1 MASHDLEETHVRPMR
16 ALHLQ
21 GQGRRRGLRSAGRR
35 DHRGHQ
41 DGRAGNARVRLPS
54 GRGPSL
60 AADLLRAVPRSGR
73 VRGARDVPAYPPLPE
88 GAGPVPGQHRGG
100 LAHPPDWQ
108 GHRRVTTPDYQKAL
122 GRKIAAERRR
132 RGLSQPELAR
142 MVDRSVAWVSQVERG
157 VRKVDRMS
165 VLEALAAALE
175 VPLAELA
182 AEAPVV
188 AAVTEEPPGAGGLRL
203 VLSGAYAL
211 RAMLDGRRTPAIS
224 TLRTKARKAWDLT
237 HAGRYT
243 DLTDLLRGLVPDLET
258 AARTVPGDRRAEVF
272 ELLATTYQACS
283 AALAELGEPEA
294 AWIAADRAMAAA
306 ERADDPMLVAAGAFR
321 LVFVFLTARH
331 YDQAEETARTAADA
345 LWPMADK
352 GNPQAT
358 SLWGGLTLQ
367 RAIIAA
373 RVNDPQTAYGQLER
387 ASEIAGRLGE
397 GHNEYNTEF
406 GPANVRLY
414 EIAVA
419 VELGDAGRALRAAA
433 NVDITGLS
441 AERQARM
448 LIDVAR
454 AHAQRRQIGEAVAA
468 LVQAETITPE
478 LIRGHDLARQTASD
492 LLTMQ
497 DPASRE
503 LRELAER
510 LS

>member
-1 MASHDLEETHVRPMR
+1 L
-16 ALHLQ
+16 LI
-21 GQGRRRGLRSAGRR
+21 
-35 DHRGHQ
+35 
-41 DGRAGNARVRLPS
+41 VRLQLNVS
-54 GRGPSL
+54 GFYLVLARGWH
-60 AADLLRAVPRSGR
+60 
-73 VRGARDVPAYPPLPE
+73 GA
-88 GAGPVPGQHRGG
+88 
-100 LAHPPDWQ
+100 
-108 GHRRVTTPDYQKAL
+108 AL

-165 VLEALAAALE
+165 VLEALAVALD

-182 AEAPVV
+182 AEAPVI
-188 AAVTEEPPGAGGLRL
+188 AAVTEESPGAGGLRL

-211 RAMLDGRRTPAIS
+211 RTMLDSRRFPAIS
-224 TLRTKARKAWDLT
+224 ILRDKARKAWELT

-243 DLTDLLRGLVPDLET
+243 ELTELLRGLVPDLET
-258 AARTVPGDRRAEVF
+258 AARAVAEDQQAEVF
-272 ELLATTYQACS
+272 ELMAATYQACS
-283 AALAELGEPEA
+283 AALAKVGEPEA

-306 ERADDPMLVAAGAFR
+306 ERAGNPLLVAAGAFR

-331 YDQAEETARTAADA
+331 FDQAEETARTAAEA
-345 LWPMADK
+345 LQPLADR
-352 GNPQAT
+352 GDPQAM

-367 RAIIAA
+367 RAVIAA
-373 RVNDPQTAYGQLER
+373 HVNDPDLAYSQLEQ
-387 ASEIAGRLGE
+387 ASEVARRLGE

-419 VELGDAGRALRAAA
+419 VELGDAGRALRAAGA
-433 NVDITGLS
+433 VDTSGLS

-454 AHAQRRQIGEAVAA
+454 AHAQRRQASEAVAA
-468 LVQAETITPE
+468 LLEAEAITPE
-478 LIRGHDLARQTASD
+478 QVRGHALVRQLVSD

-497 DPASRE
+497 DPPSTELRDLASR
-503 LRELAER
+503 LTART
-510 LS
+510 SD